1 MAGFVDK
8 FKRMWD
14 APMMSMSTMNMVM
27 LTKVQ
32 KKTIKKNL

>member
-1 MAGFVDK
+1 MAGFGTP
-8 FKRMWD
+8 
-14 APMMSMSTMNMVM
+14 PMMSMSTMNMVM